1 MTQVSFTSG
10 ELMDIISLLEA
21 KMVSLQEKEP
31 TTVNEF
37 TAAYYGSIQ
46 SQFEHLLEKVKEM
59 QPENRVANLVL
70 AA

>member
-10 ELMDIISLLEA
+10 ELMDIISSLDLNIEA
-21 KMVSLQEKEP
+21 AEQDDDYPL
-31 TTVNEF
+31 
-37 TAAYYGSIQ
+37 AAYYGSIQ
-46 SQFEHLLEKVKEM
+46 SQFEHLLVKVNEM

>member
-10 ELMDIISLLEA
+10 ELMDIISSLDLNIEA
-21 KMVSLQEKEP
+21 AEQDDDYQL
-31 TTVNEF
+31 
-37 TAAYYGSIQ
+37 AAYYGNIQ
-46 SQFEHLLEKVKEM
+46 QQFEHLLEKVKEM